1 MKHVQQG
8 YTLIELMIVV
18 AIIGILASVAMPVYQ
33 NYTVRTQVAE
43 GINLS
48 GSAKTAST
56 AFFQVRGTFPADN
69 NQAGVADAAS
79 IQGKYVDSVSVVS
92 EVITIRFGNEAHAM
106 ISGQTIT
113 LTADTTASGSVQ
125 WSCASGGVIATRH
138 VPAVCR

>member
-18 AIIGILASVAMPVYQ
+18 AIIGILASVAMPVYL

-43 GINLS
+43 VINLS
-48 GSAKTAST
+48 SSAKTAST
-56 AFFQVRGTFPADN
+56 AFFQDRGTFPADN

-79 IQGKYVDSVSVVS
+79 IQGKYVDSVSVAS

-106 ISGQTIT
+106 ISGQTIM
-113 LTADTTASGSVQ
+113 LTADTTASGSIQ

>member
-18 AIIGILASVAMPVYQ
+18 AIIGILASVAMPVYL

-48 GSAKTAST
+48 SSAKTAST
-56 AFFQVRGTFPADN
+56 AFFQDRGTFPADN

-79 IQGKYVDSVSVVS
+79 IQGKYVDSVSVAS

-106 ISGQTIT
+106 ISGQTIM